1 MAFERDHFLAQQ
13 RKRAALEAAQRIER
27 EQSMHDIRPVARRTD
42 QPATIDQPSQGRR
55 STLLLIFGTCS
66 FFLILSGLLLWKR
79 AASSVELPIVSID
92 FSEKFFRPSSSALY
106 IDESKTSSKFSSFKA
121 LNSGETTALIAAG
134 PIKFVYRPPADIS
147 QKTLKVTAAIEGPFN
162 WDVSLVC
169 DTCSADN
176 KYDWHPIYLDW
187 LRNYSRVAHHDG
199 LYVYRPGDPSAADTD
214 TDVPDWLA
222 KNVPPDKSLTIIDD
236 AIPKSLFANFNVSA
250 DSSTS
255 TRIDYVLRGP
265 HTLYVNL
272 AADLQLSFDKRDL
285 NAYVGGDAIRAE
297 LRDLDGNMISEQ
309 DVPDDGDDEADSAY
323 IPARNFAFTLNIPKS
338 GTYELRFINADDKPS
353 VRDWTLSHLQLNTN
367 RIVFAPNT
375 PIFFLKP
382 AKLYTEASASSSLK
396 AQIWYDAQIQEI
408 TLNTG
413 SSTERLN
420 LTKLDEGAIATKNLR
435 RGPYDISYPGNA
447 ILTLDDEA
455 ALSASSFF
463 RVFTHP
469 IKTTR
474 GDYVVTSID
483 RISAKNGTPSFA
495 LSFSSSTLA
504 RLRDLRNVNLQFRST
519 ALSSAAS
526 RIGAL
531 SEENFH
537 ALGIYGGKYA
547 VFAKNLDPQSVAS
560 SSATST
566 KDFLSSFPDN
576 SIIQDDTAD
585 GVFGEYES
593 ALSVSPGTT
602 TAAIIDIFDTDLLL
616 PAIFHRVTVETAN

>member
-1 MAFERDHFLAQQ
+1 
-13 RKRAALEAAQRIER
+13 
-27 EQSMHDIRPVARRTD
+27 
-42 QPATIDQPSQGRR
+42 
-55 STLLLIFGTCS
+55 
-66 FFLILSGLLLWKR
+66 
-79 AASSVELPIVSID
+79 
-92 FSEKFFRPSSSALY
+92 
-106 IDESKTSSKFSSFKA
+106 
-121 LNSGETTALIAAG
+121 
-134 PIKFVYRPPADIS
+134 
-147 QKTLKVTAAIEGPFN
+147 
-162 WDVSLVC
+162 
-169 DTCSADN
+169 
-176 KYDWHPIYLDW
+176 
-187 LRNYSRVAHHDG
+187 
-199 LYVYRPGDPSAADTD
+199 
-214 TDVPDWLA
+214 
-222 KNVPPDKSLTIIDD
+222 
-236 AIPKSLFANFNVSA
+236 
-250 DSSTS
+250 
-255 TRIDYVLRGP
+255 
-265 HTLYVNL
+265 
-272 AADLQLSFDKRDL
+272 
-285 NAYVGGDAIRAE
+285 
-297 LRDLDGNMISEQ
+297 
-309 DVPDDGDDEADSAY
+309 
-323 IPARNFAFTLNIPKS
+323 
-338 GTYELRFINADDKPS
+338 
-353 VRDWTLSHLQLNTN
+353 
-367 RIVFAPNT
+367 
-375 PIFFLKP
+375 
-382 AKLYTEASASSSLK
+382 
-396 AQIWYDAQIQEI
+396 
-408 TLNTG
+408 LNTG

-616 PAIFHRVTVETAN
+616 PAIFHRVTIETAN